1 MVKYIS
7 CLFGFSSSF
16 KNVPIQLSIQLS
28 KIITTSTTL
37 CNFRQENKIHFLDK
51 VSKAELKTLADK
63 MVVSPL
69 LSAST
74 PSNCLTNCSVTGGR
88 DVAVV

>member
-16 KNVPIQLSIQLS
+16 KNVPIQLS

-74 PSNCLTNCSVTGGR
+74 PSNCLTNCRVTGGR